1 MTSTAKVG
9 ELAAAPW
16 LIEPAAQAVLG
27 AIAAG
32 GFEARVVGGAVRNT
46 LMGLPVTDIDM
57 ATTALPDDV
66 IRLAQ
71 AAGLATAPT
80 GLAHGTVTVIVA
92 HRGFE
97 VTTLRKDVE
106 THGRHATVAFT
117 DDWEADARRRD
128 FTINALY
135 CSADGT
141 VHDPL
146 GGRQDVLARRVRFI
160 GDAGERI
167 REDYLRILRFF
178 RFGAQYGDGTP
189 DGEGLAAC
197 VREREGLAHLS
208 GERIRQEMM
217 RLLMAPG
224 ALHALEALREFGI
237 LPEVLP
243 AVPRPML
250 LARLVGID
258 RANGLA
264 ADAALRLAA
273 LAVETAEDVERL
285 VARLRLSGEER
296 EVLLLAV
303 GPSSRLA
310 RAPSPALARELLYRE
325 GRERYRR
332 LIALSLA
339 RCLAVPVTDADW
351 LDALSLPGRWSAP
364 VFPVKGADLVARGL
378 RPGPRIG
385 ATLRALED
393 WWIAE
398 GFAPDRAA
406 LLARLA
412 VLPVSGP

>member
-1 MTSTAKVG
+1 MASTTKAG

-16 LIEPAAQAVLG
+16 LTDPAAQAVLG

-46 LMGLPVTDIDM
+46 LMALPVTDIDM
-57 ATTALPDDV
+57 ATTAPPEEV
-66 IRLAQ
+66 IRLAR

-92 HRGFE
+92 HRAFE

-146 GGRQDVLARRVRFI
+146 GGREDVHARRVRFI
-160 GDAGERI
+160 GDAAERI

-178 RFGAQYGDGTP
+178 RFGAQYGDGAP
-189 DGEGLAAC
+189 DSDGLAAC
-197 VREREGLAHLS
+197 VRGREGLARLS
-208 GERIRQEMM
+208 GERIRQELV
-217 RLLMAPG
+217 RLLVAPG
-224 ALHALEALREFGI
+224 ALHAVEALREFGI

-243 AVPRPML
+243 AVPRPTL
-250 LARLVGID
+250 FSRLVALD
-258 RANGLA
+258 HAHGLA

-273 LAVETAEDVERL
+273 LAVEVVEDVERIA
-285 VARLRLSGEER
+285 ARLRLSGSER
-296 EVLLLAV
+296 DVLLAAV
-303 GPSSRLA
+303 DRSSRLA
-310 RAPSPALARELLYRE
+310 RAPSDALARELLYRE
-325 GRERYRR
+325 GPERYRR
-332 LIALSLA
+332 LVILSLA
-339 RCLAVPVTDADW
+339 RCLAASVTDGGW
-351 LDALSLPGRWSAP
+351 REALGLPDRWTAP
-364 VFPVKGADLVARGL
+364 VFPLKGADLMSRGL

-398 GFAPDRAA
+398 GFMPDRAA
-406 LLARLA
+406 LLSRLDA
-412 VLPVSGP
+412 TSGKR

>member
-1 MTSTAKVG
+1 MASTTKAG

-16 LIEPAAQAVLG
+16 LTDPAAQAVLG

-46 LMGLPVTDIDM
+46 LMALPVTDIDM
-57 ATTALPDDV
+57 ATTALPEEV
-66 IRLAQ
+66 IRLAR

-92 HRGFE
+92 HRAFE

-146 GGRQDVLARRVRFI
+146 GGREDVHARRVRFI
-160 GDAGERI
+160 GDAAERI

-178 RFGAQYGDGTP
+178 RFGAQYGDGAP
-189 DGEGLAAC
+189 DSDGLAAC
-197 VREREGLAHLS
+197 VRGREGLARLS
-208 GERIRQEMM
+208 GERIRQELV
-217 RLLMAPG
+217 RLLVAPG
-224 ALHALEALREFGI
+224 ALHAVEALREFGI

-243 AVPRPML
+243 AVPRPTL
-250 LARLVGID
+250 FSRLVALD
-258 RANGLA
+258 HAHGLA

-273 LAVETAEDVERL
+273 LAVEVVEDVERIA
-285 VARLRLSGEER
+285 ARLRLSGSER
-296 EVLLLAV
+296 DVLLAAV
-303 GPSSRLA
+303 DRSSRLA
-310 RAPSPALARELLYRE
+310 RAPSDALARELLYRE
-325 GRERYRR
+325 GPERYRR
-332 LIALSLA
+332 LVILSLA
-339 RCLAVPVTDADW
+339 RCLAASVTDGGW
-351 LDALSLPGRWSAP
+351 REALGLPDRWTAP
-364 VFPVKGADLVARGL
+364 VFPLKGADLMSRGL

-398 GFAPDRAA
+398 GFMPDRAA
-406 LLARLA
+406 LLSRLDA
-412 VLPVSGP
+412 TSGKR